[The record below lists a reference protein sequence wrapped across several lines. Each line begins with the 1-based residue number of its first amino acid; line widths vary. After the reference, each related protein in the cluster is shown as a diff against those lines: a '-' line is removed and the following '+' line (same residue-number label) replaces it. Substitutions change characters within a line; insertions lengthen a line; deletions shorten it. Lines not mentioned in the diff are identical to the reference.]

1 MARGKRIRKEG
12 APSTQHAGFRQPE
25 AKLYAMIITIIAL
38 VVIALIWTFT
48 SGTVALPAAVQE
60 TTDQQAPE
68 ASGADNPVEPEP
80 TSQYSPAEWYELGMQ
95 KAAEGDIKG
104 AISLLENCA
113 DTIPDCGYDF
123 GHTLGKNGETQIAS
137 NAIYAAFRL
146 GFLPRTAH
154 EADVVLASLF
164 SFNSSPSQ
172 VHKVIAHTL
181 QLPDLTANQRGKL
194 QGTLGF
200 TLVKASQF
208 KEALPHL
215 EEAVKVASTDGQ
227 VLYTLGVALYM
238 VNREEE
244 GLAQLEK
251 VAGLKDEAIAGDANC
266 FLYGIYKSGGELELA
281 HAHRQRGLQL
291 NPHSP
296 MCNLK
301 DV

>member
-12 APSTQHAGFRQPE
+12 ASSTQYAGFRQPQG
-25 AKLYAMIITIIAL
+25 KLYAMIITIAL

-48 SGTVALPAAVQE
+48 SGTVALSAAVQE
-60 TTDQQAPE
+60 TTDQAPE
-68 ASGADNPVEPEP
+68 ASGADSPMEPEP

-95 KAAEGDIKG
+95 KAKEGDIKG

-172 VHKVIAHTL
+172 VHKVISHTL
-181 QLPDLTANQRGKL
+181 QLPELTASQRGKL

-200 TLVKASQF
+200 TFVKASQF
-208 KEALPHL
+208 KEALPYL

-251 VAGLKDEAIAGDANC
+251 VAVMKDAAIAGDANC

-281 HAHRQRGLQL
+281 HAHQQRGLQL